1 MSTREKLYGHSRKSI
16 LPLLRHHLPASL
28 LVLGTILSPVSPA
41 YEFHVPIWSTIPP
54 TADGSPV
61 PIDSQGTIIATLPP
75 LPGYQMRIFDTSE
88 SKPQADGTDGAELE
102 AARRRVIGAL
112 RTYVMEKDRKLA
124 MIGGLHELWVE
135 AAEKEIAGGEHRP
148 VCAVWMPPVLGSG
161 KEQRIDL
168 DVGERGGDVVEGY
181 EADIGRECDVEDV
194 SHD

>member
-75 LPGYQMRIFDTSE
+75 LP
-88 SKPQADGTDGAELE
+88 
-102 AARRRVIGAL
+102 
-112 RTYVMEKDRKLA
+112 KLA

-148 VCAVWMPPVLGSG
+148 VCAVWTPPVLGSG